1 MELRQNDGWAGNRD
15 SSQIGR
21 FGGTTRVAARPPIC
35 VERALP
41 PMVACQTLEIRKGN
55 KSLDRKGLKDTY
67 FRGFGRKSAGIC
79 ELRNDQKRLYKRR
92 RGKKMG
98 VPEGPRPVMA
108 GGRRSCMNR
117 KGRKDS
123 GPIVSNLWAMLSVKA
138 TPESWPNGVF
148 KKGWCAAWGSQ
159 SPRKRQRMTF
169 NLSLI
174 HI

>member
-1 MELRQNDGWAGNRD
+1 
-15 SSQIGR
+15 
-21 FGGTTRVAARPPIC
+21 
-35 VERALP
+35 
-41 PMVACQTLEIRKGN
+41 
-55 KSLDRKGLKDTY
+55 
-67 FRGFGRKSAGIC
+67 
-79 ELRNDQKRLYKRR
+79 
-92 RGKKMG
+92 MG

-169 NLSLI
+169 NTTDLLQMAMDSPGNRI
-174 HI
+174 EAGR